1 MNREQYIRELSGCLK
16 GLSAEDRE
24 DAIRFYEDY
33 IEESGLGD
41 SATIEES
48 LGTPKEVARKIVGDC
63 VEKQIDRQSENP
75 DLKNSKKTVW
85 LILLAIMASPVALPL
100 MIVAVVVYLC
110 MVIAMFCI
118 DVGVLFGGFFGG
130 ICGGF
135 VMIVAAFWTS
145 GAAQGMVLVGMG
157 LMWIA
162 VGIAC
167 CIGFYKLNGLF
178 VALLVKIHRRIF
190 GKVEKKRV

>member
-41 SATIEES
+41 SAAIEET
-48 LGTPKEVARKIVGDC
+48 LGAPKEVARKIVGDC
-63 VEKQIDRQSENP
+63 VDKQIDRQSENP

-100 MIVAVVVYLC
+100 MIVAVVLYLC
-110 MVIAMFCI
+110 MVITMFCI
-118 DVGVLFGGFFGG
+118 DISILTGGVVGG
-130 ICGGF
+130 IIGGL
-135 VMIVAAFWTS
+135 VMI
-145 GAAQGMVLVGMG
+145 GMG
-157 LMWIA
+157 LISIA
-162 VGIAC
+162 VGIGC

-178 VALLVKIHRRIF
+178 VALLVKIHRRLF
-190 GKVEKKRV
+190 KKTEENI

>member
-41 SATIEES
+41 SAAIEET
-48 LGTPKEVARKIVGDC
+48 LGAPKEVARKIVGDC
-63 VEKQIDRQSENP
+63 VDKQIDRQSENP

-100 MIVAVVVYLC
+100 MIVAVVLYLC
-110 MVIAMFCI
+110 MVITMFCI
-118 DVGVLFGGFFGG
+118 DISILTGGVVGG
-130 ICGGF
+130 IIGGL
-135 VMIVAAFWTS
+135 VMIVAAIWTT
-145 GAAQGMVLVGMG
+145 GAAQGMVLIGMG
-157 LMWIA
+157 LISIA
-162 VGIAC
+162 VGIGC

-178 VALLVKIHRRIF
+178 VALLVKIHRRLF
-190 GKVEKKRV
+190 KKTEENI